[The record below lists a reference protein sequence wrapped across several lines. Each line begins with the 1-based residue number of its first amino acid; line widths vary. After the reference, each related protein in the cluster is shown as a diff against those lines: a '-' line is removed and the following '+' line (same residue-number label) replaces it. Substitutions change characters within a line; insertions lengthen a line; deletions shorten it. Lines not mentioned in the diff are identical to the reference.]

1 MPMSPNQY
9 KQWCKYW
16 SELKSDALR
25 TPNPHAEEEFIGM
38 FYGIVVGIIIGI
50 IAGIFTT

>member
-9 KQWCKYW
+9 EQWRNHW
-16 SELKSDALR
+16 AELNSNAFR

-38 FYGIVVGIIIGI
+38 FYGIVVGIIIGV

>member
-9 KQWCKYW
+9 EQWCNHW
-16 SELKSDALR
+16 SGLKNGALR

-38 FYGIVVGIIIGI
+38 FYGIIVGIILGVVLGI
-50 IAGIFTT
+50 LTT

>member
-9 KQWCKYW
+9 EQWCNHW
-16 SELKSDALR
+16 SDLKSNALR

-38 FYGIVVGIIIGI
+38 FFGIVVGIILGVVIGI
-50 IAGIFTT
+50 LTT